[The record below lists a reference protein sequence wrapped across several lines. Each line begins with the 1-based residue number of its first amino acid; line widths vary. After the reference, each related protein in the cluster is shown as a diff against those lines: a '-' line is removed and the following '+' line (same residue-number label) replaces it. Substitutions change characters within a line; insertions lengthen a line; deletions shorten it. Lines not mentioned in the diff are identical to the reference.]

1 MAPPTNGHKFNG
13 EWGEKLA
20 NVFRT
25 EPKATM
31 KYALAKVGIPQGT
44 HTQRMQLG
52 ENAEPGTDA
61 SDYYRAVMIGLHD
74 AYVADQN
81 RIDVALEV
89 APGSHVSTY
98 WNKEKHWHDVR
109 FRMFNDVPTK
119 LELTGKDGADL
130 HKPLTREEALKE
142 LAELAATDPDIA
154 ALLARY
160 GR

>member
-1 MAPPTNGHKFNG
+1 MAPPTRGGHAFNR
-13 EWGEKLA
+13 EWGEKIA
-20 NVFRT
+20 EVFRN

-44 HTQRMQLG
+44 HTQRMQIG

-74 AYVADQN
+74 AYVADQE
-81 RIDVALEV
+81 RIDVKLEV

-109 FRMFNDVPTK
+109 FRMFNEAPQK
-119 LELTGKDGADL
+119 IELTNV
-130 HKPLTREEALKE
+130 KPPPTREEALKE
-142 LAELAATDPDIA
+142 LAELAATDPEVA
-154 ALLARY
+154 ALLAQ
-160 GR
+160 GKAG